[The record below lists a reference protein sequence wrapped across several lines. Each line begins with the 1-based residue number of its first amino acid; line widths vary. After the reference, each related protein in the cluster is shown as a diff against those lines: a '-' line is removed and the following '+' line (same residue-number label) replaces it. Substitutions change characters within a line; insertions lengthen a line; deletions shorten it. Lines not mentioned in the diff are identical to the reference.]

1 MRFISLFVC
10 AIFVVSCSNKHVH
23 PSNPIDAYNYYYN
36 VDNSCMDR
44 YTFSSGKFC
53 EISKEIIDKEK
64 EKIVNK
70 LLTDNVTRTL
80 LINAL
85 QIDCEHQIAPQCI
98 AIDMQI
104 KKIYKGQIEISSREL
119 QSTFNLEY
127 TEKQME
133 QQAKKILKNA
143 EDKDKK
149 SVYKG
154 DK

>member
-1 MRFISLFVC
+1 
-10 AIFVVSCSNKHVH
+10 
-23 PSNPIDAYNYYYN
+23 
-36 VDNSCMDR
+36 MDR